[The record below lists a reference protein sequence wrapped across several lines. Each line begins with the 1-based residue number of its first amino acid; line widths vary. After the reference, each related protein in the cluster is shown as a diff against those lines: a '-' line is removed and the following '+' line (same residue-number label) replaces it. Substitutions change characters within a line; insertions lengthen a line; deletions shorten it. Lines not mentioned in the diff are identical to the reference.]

1 MTFMETNAILNKELF
16 IGGMILKRTFADQV
30 TLHNGVTMPQ
40 HGFGVYKI
48 TAPGEMETAI
58 HKALEVGYRSFDTA
72 QMYQNEAILGELL
85 HNSAVSRK
93 DLFIT
98 TKINNGNQG
107 YDQSLFT
114 FEESLVDLQLSQ
126 LDLLLVHWPSERH
139 FFETWR
145 AFERLYEE
153 KMVRAI
159 GVCNFQIHHLEKLN
173 TKANVMPMV
182 NQVEVHPYMSQ
193 VPLREYLRER
203 NIAAEAWGPL
213 ARGAVLNEGVLL
225 ELAQRYQK
233 TPAQI
238 ALRWHLQHGT
248 IFIPKSST
256 PSRIEENA
264 DIYDFELTSEDMAKI
279 DGLNKDHRT
288 GSDPDKIY
296 PTI

>member
-1 MTFMETNAILNKELF
+1 MKS
-16 IGGMILKRTFADQV
+16 TFADQI

-40 HGFGVYKI
+40 HGFGVYKL
-48 TAPGEMETAI
+48 TDHAELETAV

-72 QMYQNEAILGELL
+72 QMYQNEAMLGEILY
-85 HNSAVSRK
+85 NCPISRK

-98 TKINNGNQG
+98 TKINNGHQG

-114 FEESLVDLQLSQ
+114 FEESLADLQLSH
-126 LDLLLVHWPSERH
+126 LDLLLVHWPSEKH

-153 KMVRAI
+153 KMVLAI
-159 GVCNFQIHHLEKLN
+159 GVCNYQMHHLEKLK

-182 NQVEVHPYMSQ
+182 NQIEIHPYMTQ
-193 VPLREYLRER
+193 FPLREYLKEQK
-203 NIAAEAWGPL
+203 IAVEAWGPL
-213 ARGAVLNEGVLL
+213 ARGKVLKEAVLE
-225 ELAQRYQK
+225 ELARFYQK

-238 ALRWHLQHGT
+238 VLRWHLQHGS

-264 DIYDFELTSEDMAKI
+264 DIYDFELSSADMAKI
-279 DGLNKDHRT
+279 DALNKDHRT
-288 GSDPDKIY
+288 GPDPDKVY